1 MEAFRG
7 IVIPGD
13 EDRLDIRAGQ
23 GIKKIGK
30 ESRGFRAWGGDIVNV
45 PRDEDEPDVPF
56 LTFLQNDVE
65 KEEPLVL
72 DEGIAVHSLPKMQV
86 A

>member
-1 MEAFRG
+1 MESFRG
-7 IVIPGD
+7 IVVPRD
-13 EDRLDIRAGQ
+13 ENRLDVRARQ
-23 GIKKIGK
+23 GIEKIGK
-30 ESRGFRAWGGDIVNV
+30 EGRGFRAWGGDIVNV
-45 PRDEDEPDVPF
+45 PGDEDEPNAPF
-56 LTFLQNDVE
+56 LTFLQDEVE